1 MVGTFQRRFSRGWN
15 FLLLLALALP
25 LPAAPPSAPL
35 RFTDPA
41 GDVKV
46 DREKFT
52 WIDVTAV
59 AAERTGSQKIELT
72 FDFADPLPLST
83 ESELNV
89 DLFLDLDRKPGTGD
103 LFWGI
108 GHDLF
113 LCLYLNKG
121 DRRWQASQLIKSDFA
136 RAHLIEVET
145 VQVLK
150 RRMRVVL
157 RSKAWKD
164 GAHFDL
170 IVRPREKQT
179 DLDQAP
185 DQDKGAFKIDL

>member
-1 MVGTFQRRFSRGWN
+1 MRWKFAS
-15 FLLLLALALP
+15 LLLLAGAVV
-25 LPAAPPSAPL
+25 AAPKPAPL
-35 RFTDPA
+35 EFSDPQ
-41 GDVKV
+41 GDVAA

-52 WIDVTAV
+52 WIDVVRVT
-59 AAERTGSQKIELT
+59 AERTGTQKVELNI
-72 FDFADPLPLST
+72 DFADPLPQST
-83 ESELNV
+83 TSELNV
-89 DLFLDLDRKPGTGD
+89 DLFFDLDRKTETGE

-121 DRRWQASQLIKSDFA
+121 DRKWQASQLLKSDYA

-145 VQVLK
+145 VQVTK
-150 RRMRVVL
+150 RRLRLVL
-157 RSKAWKD
+157 RCKSWKD
-164 GAHFDL
+164 AAAFDL

-185 DQDKGAFKIDL
+185 DQEKGAFKIDL